1 MNKLF
6 LSICF
11 VSACTVYEKEKQTHF
26 PALTI
31 SENDEWATYEGK
43 WLTKGGVIRIEL
55 SLKSGSFGYDSY
67 YKLRESF
74 EADSW
79 ASGAPSQGLYS
90 SYDGFPNSEFRICL
104 HDVNS
109 YDKGGYLRFKKL
121 GNINSKDEMFFM
133 TRGND
138 ELLPC
143 DNNFNP
149 LTLDRRY
156 TLHRRS
162 NLFTVEGYFTMEQD
176 SIEFFERNTGEYW
189 KITDLGEF
197 NELTVGY
204 KKLAK
209 EKYEGI
215 YLKALAYSV
224 RDTTSMTGKN
234 ALVIKRI
241 IDLGNDPD

>member
-6 LSICF
+6 LSICL
-11 VSACTVYEKEKQTHF
+11 VSACTVYEKEKQKPF

-31 SENDEWATYEGK
+31 SGNDDWAIYEGQ
-43 WLTKGGVIRIEL
+43 WLTKGGVIRLEL

-74 EADSW
+74 EGDSL
-79 ASGAPSQGLYS
+79 ASGAPSHGLYS
-90 SYDGFPNSEFRICL
+90 SYRGFSNNEYRICL
-104 HDVNS
+104 HDVNR
-109 YDKGGYLRFKKL
+109 YDKGGYLRYKKL
-121 GNINSKDEMFFM
+121 GNIDGKEEMFFM

-149 LTLDRRY
+149 LTRDRRY

-197 NELTVGY
+197 NELTGGY
-204 KKLAK
+204 KKLVK

-224 RDTTSMTGKN
+224 RDTTSMMGKG

-241 IDLGNDPD
+241 ISLGNDPD

>member
-6 LSICF
+6 ISICF
-11 VSACTVYEKEKQTHF
+11 VSACTVYEKEKQKPF

-43 WLTKGGVIRIEL
+43 WLTKGGVIRFEL

-74 EADSW
+74 EGDSS
-79 ASGAPSQGLYS
+79 ASGAPSHGLYS
-90 SYDGFPNSEFRICL
+90 SYGGFPNNEYRICL
-104 HDVNS
+104 HDVNT
-109 YDKGGYLRFKKL
+109 YDKGGYLRYKKL
-121 GNINSKDEMFFM
+121 GNIDGNDEMFFM

-162 NLFTVEGYFTMEQD
+162 NLFTVEGYFTVEQD

-224 RDTTSMTGKN
+224 RDTAAERLTN
-234 ALVIKRI
+234 I
-241 IDLGNDPD
+241 